1 MIPFD
6 NPALLFLIQVGS
18 SLFYIALYG
27 IYEEL
32 LTIQKRQK
40 MQAPIG
46 SDTQK
51 EEQDYT
57 RELKHAIGS
66 SARTE
71 VMNRWLLRF
80 TNLLA
85 GKLGLNT
92 TDMNQFMKIN
102 TSGGTASRSELVWFY
117 YYRLGLDAEQTLRLT
132 DFSELLRKARELA
145 PAAESEVPADGV
157 LIPIDASDA
166 NLETKNMRKLLKSAH
181 TVCRTRGRK
190 PIVPTIEMYVRS
202 IWVFFCAPHLFIH
215 SAAKA
220 IQAVLYRLLLGFPFR
235 QCRIAP
241 NAFYYRNGQISLGNY
256 GDLCLP
262 LATAYTDRHLKIDK
276 DFVLRKPVR
285 DDRYISSQQNE
296 DLYSLTSF
304 FQNVFQSI
312 RSLVLLAVFIPFPGY
327 WYSVGE
333 TDVIP
338 FFTIFVMFS
347 IFLTSSLVPT
357 FKTNLSIYI
366 PNEDEEDVKKT
377 FKIRLAECLE
387 RSGERLVYFLL
398 YALLYYPIIVIL
410 MNHSS
415 NTILWKLNLMFSLLI
430 AVDGVFNRNHRPSS
444 LFGICFFAVFIS
456 LMMISC
462 KEVEVN
468 DPIRFISIL

>member
-1 MIPFD
+1 M
-6 NPALLFLIQVGS
+6 
-18 SLFYIALYG
+18 
-27 IYEEL
+27 
-32 LTIQKRQK
+32 
-40 MQAPIG
+40 
-46 SDTQK
+46 
-51 EEQDYT
+51 
-57 RELKHAIGS
+57 
-66 SARTE
+66 
-71 VMNRWLLRF
+71 
-80 TNLLA
+80 
-85 GKLGLNT
+85 
-92 TDMNQFMKIN
+92 
-102 TSGGTASRSELVWFY
+102 
-117 YYRLGLDAEQTLRLT
+117 
-132 DFSELLRKARELA
+132 
-145 PAAESEVPADGV
+145 
-157 LIPIDASDA
+157 
-166 NLETKNMRKLLKSAH
+166 
-181 TVCRTRGRK
+181 
-190 PIVPTIEMYVRS
+190 
-202 IWVFFCAPHLFIH
+202 
-215 SAAKA
+215 
-220 IQAVLYRLLLGFPFR
+220 
-235 QCRIAP
+235 
-241 NAFYYRNGQISLGNY
+241 
-256 GDLCLP
+256 
-262 LATAYTDRHLKIDK
+262 
-276 DFVLRKPVR
+276 
-285 DDRYISSQQNE
+285 
-296 DLYSLTSF
+296 
-304 FQNVFQSI
+304 
-312 RSLVLLAVFIPFPGY
+312 FIPFPGY

-430 AVDGVFNRNHRPSS
+430 AVDGVFNRNHCPSS